1 MLIITM
7 DTTRADHLGCYGHQV
22 PTSPFIDSIAKQGT
36 LFRNAYTSA
45 TWTLPAHISLFTG
58 QMPTVHG
65 VGYSNYFASPTLQT
79 LGEILR
85 DKGYVTAG
93 FTGGPFLD
101 SVFNVHQGFQYYDE
115 KLDSNSKLKRLTL
128 FRLLSRFGF
137 SFWTTDGQRNAE
149 DTNRALFPFLSW
161 ASKNQPFFI
170 FVNYFDPHE
179 PYNPPDKYRKMLNIQ
194 TNFKGNIRFYPLD
207 KKTGIARHKN
217 GMPLRPEEFEALRS
231 LYDGEIR
238 TMDDQIAALWK
249 LLDSHHLLQNTLIIL
264 TSDHGES
271 IGEHQFLDHGHNLYQ
286 EQVRIPLILTGIPK
300 WKSGIQ
306 VDQNAQITD
315 IFPTILEELR
325 IPLPKEIQG
334 RNLMGTISTNLVS
347 TEIDIDPHPRFAAFR
362 REQKMILQENQKYVY
377 SSDHQDQLFH
387 LGTDPAEFHNLIHET
402 PQEASA
408 LEKRL
413 HEYFQSLLV
422 YRHVGK
428 GQMDEETREK
438 LKALGYIE

>member
-1 MLIITM
+1 
-7 DTTRADHLGCYGHQV
+7 
-22 PTSPFIDSIAKQGT
+22 
-36 LFRNAYTSA
+36 
-45 TWTLPAHISLFTG
+45 
-58 QMPTVHG
+58 MPTVHG
-65 VGYSNYFASPTLQT
+65 VGYSNYFASPSLQT

-85 DKGYVTAG
+85 NKGYVTAG

-101 SVFNVHQGFQYYDE
+101 SAFNVHQGFQYYDE
-115 KLDSNSKLKRLTL
+115 KLDANSKLKRLAL
-128 FRLLSRFGF
+128 FRILSRFGF
-137 SFWTTDGQRNAE
+137 SFWTSNGQRNAE
-149 DTNRALFPFLSW
+149 DTNRALFPFLDW
-161 ASKNQPFFI
+161 ASKNQPFFV

-238 TMDDQIAALWK
+238 TMDDQIANLWK
-249 LLDSHHLLQNTLIIL
+249 KLESHRLLQNTLIIL
-264 TSDHGES
+264 TADHGET

-286 EQVRIPLILTGIPK
+286 EQVRIPLILTGWQK
-300 WKSGIQ
+300 WNSGKQ
-306 VDQNAQITD
+306 VDQQAQIID

-325 IPLPKEIQG
+325 IPLPKQIQG
-334 RNLMGTISTNLVS
+334 RNLMATTPADFLTS
-347 TEIDIDPHPRFAAFR
+347 EIDVDPHPRFAAFR
-362 REQKMILQENQKYVY
+362 REQKMILQEDQKYVD
-377 SSDHQDQLFH
+377 SSDGRDQLFH
-387 LGTDPAEFHNLIHET
+387 LREDPSELRNLIGGQPE
-402 PQEASA
+402 EAST

-438 LKALGYIE
+438 LKTLGYIE